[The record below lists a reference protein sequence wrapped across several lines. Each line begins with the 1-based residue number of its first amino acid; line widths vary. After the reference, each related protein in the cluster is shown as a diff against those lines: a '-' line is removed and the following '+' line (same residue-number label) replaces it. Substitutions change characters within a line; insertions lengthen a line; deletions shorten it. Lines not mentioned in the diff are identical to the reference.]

1 MPARPPTAEPPDGH
15 VVVGRVV
22 GAWGIRGD
30 VKVQP
35 QTDFPER
42 FSAGSQVFV
51 NGAPDSV
58 VSSRPHRAGLVVRL
72 KGTRDRT
79 KAESLRNAL
88 LTVRETDIAPL
99 PEGAY
104 YHFELI
110 DMKVVSEDGE
120 PLGAIAEILDT
131 SANDVYVI
139 RGESARDLLIPAIR
153 EFVLDVDVDAGLMTV
168 RLMDGMR

>member
-1 MPARPPTAEPPDGH
+1 MREPPDGH
-15 VVVGRVV
+15 VVVGRVA

-35 QTDFPER
+35 QTDFPDR
-42 FSAGSQVFV
+42 FAAGTKLFV

-72 KGTRDRT
+72 EGVRDRT

-99 PEGAY
+99 PDGSY

-110 DMKVVSEDGE
+110 DMQVVSEDGE
-120 PLGAIAEILDT
+120 TLGAIAEILDT
-131 SANDVYVI
+131 SANDVYVV
-139 RGESARDLLIPAIR
+139 RGESGRDMLIPAIR
-153 EFVLDVDVDAGLMTV
+153 EFVLDVDVEAGLMTV
-168 RLMDGMR
+168 RLVDGMR

>member
-1 MPARPPTAEPPDGH
+1 MRAEPPDGH
-15 VVVGRVV
+15 VVVGRVI

-35 QTDFPER
+35 QTDFSDR
-42 FSAGSQVFV
+42 FAAGTELFV

-72 KGTRDRT
+72 KGARDRT

-88 LTVRETDIAPL
+88 LTVRESDIAPL
-99 PEGAY
+99 PDDTY

-110 DMKVVSEDGE
+110 DMRVVSEDGE
-120 PLGAIAEILDT
+120 SLGAIAEILDT
-131 SANDVYVI
+131 SANDVYIV
-139 RGESARDLLIPAIR
+139 RGESGRDLLIPAIR
-153 EFVLDVDVDAGLMTV
+153 EFVLDVDVEAGVMTV
-168 RLMDGMR
+168 RLVDGMR

>member
-1 MPARPPTAEPPDGH
+1 MT
-15 VVVGRVV
+15 

-35 QTDFPER
+35 QTDFPNR
-42 FSAGSQVFV
+42 FAAGAELFV

-88 LTVRETDIAPL
+88 LTVRESDIAPL
-99 PEGAY
+99 PDGAY

-110 DMKVVSEDGE
+110 DMRVVGEDGE
-120 PLGAIAEILDT
+120 SLGAIAEILDT
-131 SANDVYVI
+131 SANDVYIV
-139 RGESARDLLIPAIR
+139 RGESERDLLIPAIR
-153 EFVLDVDVDAGLMTV
+153 EFVLDVDVDAGVMTV
-168 RLMDGMR
+168 RLVDGMR

>member
-1 MPARPPTAEPPDGH
+1 M
-15 VVVGRVV
+15 VGRVT

-35 QTDFPER
+35 QTDFPDR
-42 FSAGSQVFV
+42 FAAGAELFV

-88 LTVRETDIAPL
+88 LTVRESDIPPL
-99 PEGAY
+99 PDGAY

-110 DMKVVSEDGE
+110 DMRVVSEDGE
-120 PLGAIAEILDT
+120 SLGAIAEILDT
-131 SANDVYVI
+131 SANDVYIV
-139 RGESARDLLIPAIR
+139 RGESGRDLLIPAIR
-153 EFVLDVDVDAGLMTV
+153 EFVLDVDVEAGVMTV
-168 RLMDGMR
+168 RLVDGMR

>member
-1 MPARPPTAEPPDGH
+1 MREPPDGH

-30 VKVQP
+30 VKVQS
-35 QTDFPER
+35 QTDFPDR
-42 FSAGSQVFV
+42 FAAGTKLFV

-72 KGTRDRT
+72 EGVRDRT

-99 PEGAY
+99 PDGAY

-110 DMKVVSEDGE
+110 DMQVVSEDGE
-120 PLGAIAEILDT
+120 TLGAIAEILDT
-131 SANDVYVI
+131 SANDVYVV
-139 RGESARDLLIPAIR
+139 RGESGRDMLIPAIR
-153 EFVLDVDVDAGLMTV
+153 EFVLDVDVEAGLMTV
-168 RLMDGMR
+168 RLVDGMR

>member
-1 MPARPPTAEPPDGH
+1 M
-15 VVVGRVV
+15 V

-42 FSAGSQVFV
+42 FAAGAELFV
-51 NGAPDSV
+51 NGKPDAV

-72 KGTRDRT
+72 KGARDRT
-79 KAESLRNAL
+79 KAESLRGAL
-88 LTVRETDIAPL
+88 LTTLETDIPPL
-99 PEGAY
+99 PDGSY

-110 DMKVVSEDGE
+110 DMRVVSEDGE
-120 PLGAIAEILDT
+120 DLGAIVEILDT

-139 RGESARDLLIPAIR
+139 RGESGRDLLIPAIR
-153 EFVLDVDVDAGLMTV
+153 EFVLDVDAEAGLMTV
-168 RLMDGMR
+168 RLAEGLR